1 MLFNENGEFLESL
14 DKLHVYFFVNYQFEH
29 SAEFLL
35 SLLPGWEKETDR
47 YNTVMSYGGCE
58 DGRGG
63 GGYNR

>member
-35 SLLPGWEKETDR
+35 SLLPGWEKDTDR
-47 YNTVMSYGGCE
+47 
-58 DGRGG
+58 
-63 GGYNR
+63 